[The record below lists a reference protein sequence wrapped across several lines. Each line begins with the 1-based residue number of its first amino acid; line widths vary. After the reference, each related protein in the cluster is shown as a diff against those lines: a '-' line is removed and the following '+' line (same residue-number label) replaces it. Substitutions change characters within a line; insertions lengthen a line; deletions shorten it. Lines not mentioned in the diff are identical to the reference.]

1 MAFLKGVMKM
11 KEIIIVAGKSKGD
24 VCGLRHCLKEKDYNS
39 IPCKSAE
46 QIIEEMEILPTCDAT
61 VPLVIIDPEILR
73 DIGDAV
79 IARLSDFALDV
90 PFLLAN
96 EEVQADLAEIFERIC
111 EYRTVFKQEQNPELA
126 DVLRES
132 GVEVTCS

>member
-1 MAFLKGVMKM
+1 M
-11 KEIIIVAGKSKGD
+11 KEIIIVAGRTKGD
-24 VCGLRHCLKEKDYNS
+24 VCWLRHCLREKDYNS

-61 VPLVIIDPEILR
+61 VPLVIIEPEILS
-73 DIGDAV
+73 DISDDV

-90 PFLLAN
+90 PFLLYN
-96 EEVQADLAEIFERIC
+96 EEKVQADLAEIFDKIC

-132 GVEVTCS
+132 GVKVTCS

>member
-1 MAFLKGVMKM
+1 M
-11 KEIIIVAGKSKGD
+11 KEIIIVAGKTKGD
-24 VCGLRHCLKEKDYNS
+24 VCWLRHCLREEGYNS

-46 QIIEEMEILPTCDAT
+46 QIIEEMEILATCDAT
-61 VPLVIIDPEILR
+61 VPLVIIEPEILS
-73 DIGDAV
+73 DLNDDL

-90 PFLLAN
+90 PFLLCN
-96 EEVQADLAEIFERIC
+96 EEEVQADLAEIFEKIC
-111 EYRTVFKQEQNPELA
+111 EYRTVFKQEHNPELA